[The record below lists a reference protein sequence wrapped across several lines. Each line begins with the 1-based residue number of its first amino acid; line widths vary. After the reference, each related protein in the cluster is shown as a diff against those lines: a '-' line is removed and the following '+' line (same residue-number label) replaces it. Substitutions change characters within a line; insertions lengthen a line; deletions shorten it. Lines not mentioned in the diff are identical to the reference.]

1 MLLLHSY
8 NWRSSMSDQYHDLW
22 RDEIV
27 TYLEHNNIAFDEG
40 AISKLLTFLSLL
52 YKWNKTHN
60 LTAIKPENYIL
71 KHVIDS
77 LCLLPYVKGK
87 RFLDVGTGAGF
98 PGIVLAIFATN
109 CEVVLLD
116 IQAKKCC
123 FLRQA
128 VHEAGLKNATV
139 EHQSI
144 LDYNPNRSFD
154 IVVARAF
161 TAMENMVSMVKHVC
175 NRNNGVILAMKAK
188 LENNEVAALTV
199 KHEVIT
205 ITPATADITR
215 CIVKVSPFEQK

>member
-1 MLLLHSY
+1 M
-8 NWRSSMSDQYHDLW
+8 NQNIWRN
-22 RDEIV
+22 EIV
-27 TYLEHNNIAFDEG
+27 TYLENNNIAFDEE
-40 AISKLLTFLSLL
+40 AITKLLTFLSLL
-52 YKWNKTHN
+52 ATWNKTHN
-60 LTAIKPENYIL
+60 LTAIKPKDYIL

-77 LCLLPYVKGK
+77 LCLLPYIKDQ

-123 FLRQA
+123 FLKQ
-128 VHEAGLKNATV
+128 VIHEAQLKNATV
-139 EHQSI
+139 EHKSI

-161 TAMENMVSMVKHVC
+161 TSMANMVDMVRHVC
-175 NRNNGVILAMKAK
+175 NRNHGVILAMKAK

-199 KHEVIT
+199 KHEVIN
-205 ITPATADITR
+205 ITPATEEITR
-215 CIVKVSPFEQK
+215 CIVKVLTFEKK